1 MVPEV
6 DVVYPLHGDSA
17 IGGESTSGYPV
28 GETPINRP
36 SERHP
41 ESDGGG
47 ISSVVR
53 IRGTVVALA
62 RRVRGRSLRV
72 LIDSGSTSNY
82 LSAQCQTTLELRV
95 KLEEEFERLML
106 VDGSEVCMHK
116 GMSSLSF
123 IVGIIKPE
131 FSPGFSQIFMRS

>member
-1 MVPEV
+1 MVQEV

-17 IGGESTSGYPV
+17 VEGESTSGYPA
-28 GETPINRP
+28 GEQPINRP

-62 RRVRGRSLRV
+62 RRVQGRSLHV
-72 LIDSGSTSNY
+72 LIDSASTGNY
-82 LSAQCQTTLELRV
+82 LNA
-95 KLEEEFERLML
+95 
-106 VDGSEVCMHK
+106 
-116 GMSSLSF
+116 
-123 IVGIIKPE
+123 
-131 FSPGFSQIFMRS
+131 